1 MNLPKVTK
9 SRLSDKV
16 TEVLYDQ
23 IRSGKLKAGDKLPS
37 ELELSEQLGVSRP
50 SVREA
55 LNRLM
60 GLGLIVRGTYTCSVA
75 ESSDLAV
82 RSAFVPM
89 LLNDWETR
97 DLFEARRLVECN
109 LVRLAVIKASPEDI
123 AELRRVNEKM
133 KRPNLS
139 EQEYWDF
146 DIEFHTTLASM
157 SANTVMITVYDMIS
171 TMYHR
176 YEGKVKKLYDVQMT
190 TYSNHK
196 ALIEAIEEK
205 DVEKACGIVN
215 RSMSISEEAI
225 YNLNTVTK
233 K

>member
-1 MNLPKVTK
+1 
-9 SRLSDKV
+9 
-16 TEVLYDQ
+16 
-23 IRSGKLKAGDKLPS
+23 
-37 ELELSEQLGVSRP
+37 
-50 SVREA
+50 
-55 LNRLM
+55 
-60 GLGLIVRGTYTCSVA
+60 
-75 ESSDLAV
+75 
-82 RSAFVPM
+82 
-89 LLNDWETR
+89 
-97 DLFEARRLVECN
+97 VECD

-171 TMYHR
+171 TIYHR

-196 ALIEAIEEK
+196 ALIGAIEEK
-205 DVEKACGIVN
+205 DVEKACEIVN

-225 YNLNTVTK
+225 YNLNKVAK
-233 K
+233 